1 MIQYQDLIKKLRQ
14 QLKDW
19 FERNESKIGP
29 IAGIGVTAWAVGAL
43 FGQLSLEAQATGW
56 AVVITTLSA
65 ELGKDFV
72 VGLVEKL
79 RDSNLSPEDTSR
91 IVQNKLDQRQN
102 LQDLQRI
109 MEEVDLLPTTLEFIL
124 RQRNLQLLVALQ
136 SDLSAY
142 PQIVSNQT
150 AQQIQSILVPEFAKL
165 HDRID
170 DLDAISRQTLQIL
183 SSFVAT
189 PSIALATG
197 SETPFFVFI
206 SSVADELSQERQTL
220 RTTLTALG
228 ITTPWI
234 FELTPAVDRQ
244 LGQAHLEKIRQCD
257 FFMLIIDENISPEI
271 EREFDAAIIFD
282 RPILAFLK
290 KDKPD
295 KDILR
300 SRQTKS
306 LIQRIPTQCVVFTSL
321 SDLALQARM
330 AICDEIIRRV
340 RDNALHLSSEGF
352 ESLQKTGIRLR
363 KAISNLP
370 GRQYTRLLGRSDDL
384 AILRSK
390 LFSFD
395 SSELPIV
402 AITGLG
408 GIGKTA
414 LACEIAGE
422 AILEGWFGGLVWESA
437 KSAELQDSKIIP
449 LESQTLTPQSI
460 LHSIAVQI
468 GDEKLAYLSPKEL
481 EIRIR
486 SLLQSSP
493 YLIIVDNLE
502 TIGSYRQLAQFLHS
516 LLSPSYSNQA
526 TRAVLTSRERL
537 FGIPYIYDHYVRGL
551 SRSDSYAFIKQE
563 ANDRGA
569 ADLATMTDSMKEKI
583 FLITQGMPLAMKLV
597 VSQFIAGIPLDTELD
612 RLQNAKEY
620 DLYEYIYLS
629 LWSKLAIPAK
639 KVLVAAASF
648 SSSVSRS
655 MLQPVS
661 RVADGDL
668 ENAVTE
674 LVRLSLIEASNDLV
688 ATDRRYSIHPL
699 TRWFV
704 NSPLRNRWQ
713 RSQKS

>member
-1 MIQYQDLIKKLRQ
+1 MIQYQNLVKKLRQ
-14 QLKDW
+14 QLKAW
-19 FERNESKIGP
+19 FEKNEPKIESM
-29 IAGIGVTAWAVGAL
+29 AGIGVTALAIGAL
-43 FGQLSLEAQATGW
+43 FAQLSLEAQATSW
-56 AVVITTLSA
+56 AVVVATLSA
-65 ELGKDFV
+65 ELGKEFV
-72 VGLVEKL
+72 VGLVEQI
-79 RDSNLSPEDTSR
+79 RDRNLSTEDVSR
-91 IVQNKLDQRQN
+91 IMQHELDRKQN
-102 LQDLQRI
+102 LTDLQRLI
-109 MEEVDLLPTTLEFIL
+109 EEVDLLPTALEVIL
-124 RQRNLQLLVALQ
+124 RQGNIQLLIALQ

-142 PQIVSNQT
+142 PQIISNQT
-150 AQQIQSILVPEFAKL
+150 AQHIQSVLIPEFARL
-165 HDRID
+165 NNRLDN
-170 DLDAISRQTLQIL
+170 LDATGQKILQIL
-183 SSFVAT
+183 HSFAATSSIT
-189 PSIALATG
+189 RTTG
-197 SETPFFVFI
+197 SEAPFVVFI
-206 SSVADELSQERQTL
+206 SCIMEELSQERQIL

-228 ITTPWI
+228 ITKPWM
-234 FELTPAVDRQ
+234 FELTPATNRDLDQ
-244 LGQAHLEKIRQCD
+244 KHLDNIRHCD
-257 FFMLIIDENISPEI
+257 FFILLIDENISPEV
-271 EREFDAAIIFD
+271 EREFDAAITFD
-282 RPILAFLK
+282 RPIFAFLK

-295 KDILR
+295 KDMLR
-300 SRQTKS
+300 SSQAKS
-306 LIQRIPTQCVVFTSL
+306 LIQRIPTQCVAFTSL

-340 RDNALHLSSEGF
+340 RDKALHLSSDGL
-352 ESLQKTGIRLR
+352 ESLEKTGIRLR
-363 KAISNLP
+363 KAVSNLP
-370 GRQYTRLLGRSDDL
+370 GRRYTRLLGRSDDL

-390 LFSFD
+390 LFNFD
-395 SSELPIV
+395 STELPIV

-414 LACEIAGE
+414 LAFEIAEE

-437 KSAELQDSKIIP
+437 KSEELQDSKIIP

-468 GDEKLAYLSPKEL
+468 GDEKLAYLSPKDFEK
-481 EIRIR
+481 RIR

-502 TIGSYRQLAQFLHS
+502 TVDSYSQLAQFLHS

-526 TRAVLTSRERL
+526 SRAVLTSRERL

-551 SRSDSYAFIKQE
+551 SRSDSYDFIRLE

-569 ADLATMTDSMKEKI
+569 ADLATMTDSLKERI

-620 DLYEYIYLS
+620 ELYEYIYLS
-629 LWSKLAIPAK
+629 LWSKLSIPAK
-639 KVLVAAASF
+639 KVLVSAASF
-648 SSSVSRS
+648 SSFVSRS

-661 RVADGDL
+661 RVTDDDL

-688 ATDRRYSIHPL
+688 AADRRYSIHPL

-713 RSQKS
+713 RTQRL